1 MQQNPKTKVRQLT
14 SEYME
19 KQELLTQQ
27 RKRRRKGLVRRL
39 SVFAVLMII
48 FFSITGVTLFQ
59 QQSSIQQ
66 QEVEQ
71 EQLDKTL
78 SLMEKEQSHLTE
90 EIQWL
95 QDPEY
100 IAELARRDYFLTKP
114 GETLFQLPRT
124 SSDID

>member
-1 MQQNPKTKVRQLT
+1 MQQGSKSKVRQLT

-19 KQELLTQQ
+19 KQEILVEQ

-48 FFSITGVTLFQ
+48 FFSITGFTLAQ
-59 QQSSIQQ
+59 QQTSIHQ
-66 QEVEQ
+66 QEVER
-71 EQLDKTL
+71 EQLENEL

-114 GETLFQLPRT
+114 GETLFQLPR
-124 SSDID
+124 SSSGSD